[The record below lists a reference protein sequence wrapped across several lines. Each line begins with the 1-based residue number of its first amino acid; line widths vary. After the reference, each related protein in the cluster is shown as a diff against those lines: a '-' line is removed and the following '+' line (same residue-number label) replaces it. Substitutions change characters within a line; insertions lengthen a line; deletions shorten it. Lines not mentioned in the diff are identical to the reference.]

1 MYKLRD
7 YQERA
12 LNELDDWLR
21 RNPDGNPIVDMAV
34 GCHEK
39 GQLVMR
45 YSGELDKVENIKVG
59 DLLMGDN
66 STPRKV
72 LELKRG
78 HGEMF
83 KITPVK
89 GESFIVNGDHILSV
103 DHYNKKVEGYS
114 YLIDISVYDYLKK
127 PNYWQRNAKLYRG
140 VIDDIWI
147 DSEFKIP
154 PYMLGVFIGDG
165 CSVYAST
172 GQLVTPNVTA
182 SDPEII
188 DCVYDFAESIGMT
201 ISVGEKSNNS
211 SSSYK
216 FCNIVKSRS
225 IPNKLDAL
233 LKSMGLEGKSAAFK
247 FVPDIY
253 KYGSLE
259 TRKQVLAGLLDT
271 DGSLSRNAF
280 DYISKS
286 EQLSNDVAFLARSIG
301 LAAYVSEC
309 EKSCQNDFTGT
320 YYRVSISGDCDIIPN
335 RVARKIAPPRK
346 QKKRVTVTGFTVE
359 KVADN
364 NFYGFSLDGN
374 QRYLMGDF
382 TVTHN
387 SGKSVVI
394 AEFCIRA
401 IEQFPE
407 TRIIMCV
414 ASKELCEQ
422 NAEKITS
429 IWPEAPV
436 GICSASLG
444 SQDFDSQIIFA
455 TIGSI
460 AKYAHELGKVHILLV
475 DECHNINPNNSGQY
489 REFINDLK
497 RFGNPHLCVI
507 GFTGTP
513 FRGDGI
519 WLWQGTEPLFAGT
532 ATRVSM
538 DELLL
543 QGYLA
548 PLVVESDTPQL
559 VDTTNVKVSG
569 GDYVV
574 RDLDVAA
581 NDPEIIKKTVDDI
594 FLRASTERKKWL
606 IFCVTI
612 DHADAVLERVRYIPS
627 KNAHIVTSHT
637 PQGERAEI
645 LRKYKLPESHPEAIN
660 CLVNVA
666 CLTTGFDA
674 PETDLIALL
683 RPTKSPV
690 LYVQIAGRGMRIA
703 DGKKDCLWLD
713 YTSTTKDLG
722 AVNLIKG
729 RNKRMNTEVGE
740 APYKNC
746 EECGNPNLI
755 SARECIECGNMFP
768 EPDISDPHSHTAGN
782 LSPLMLEG
790 KPKKPDPAEW
800 VKISHV
806 GYVRHRAKSGKA
818 PTMRVDYYM
827 NAYDDPISE
836 WICIEHKGY
845 ALTKAV
851 EWWSANAGRGHTI
864 PFKINDALELIH
876 SRHSPIRQP
885 SAILVQRDNNGF
897 DKIKEYKYNDTNMPP
912 IVTGAPVKTE
922 ARNSEANIVN
932 GVDYNLP
939 F

>member
-1 MYKLRD
+1 MAYVLRD

-12 LNELDDWLR
+12 LDELDDWLR

-34 GCHEK
+34 G
-39 GQLVMR
+39 
-45 YSGELDKVENIKVG
+45 
-59 DLLMGDN
+59 
-66 STPRKV
+66 
-72 LELKRG
+72 
-78 HGEMF
+78 
-83 KITPVK
+83 
-89 GESFIVNGDHILSV
+89 
-103 DHYNKKVEGYS
+103 
-114 YLIDISVYDYLKK
+114 
-127 PNYWQRNAKLYRG
+127 A
-140 VIDDIWI
+140 
-147 DSEFKIP
+147 
-154 PYMLGVFIGDG
+154 
-165 CSVYAST
+165 
-172 GQLVTPNVTA
+172 
-182 SDPEII
+182 
-188 DCVYDFAESIGMT
+188 
-201 ISVGEKSNNS
+201 
-211 SSSYK
+211 
-216 FCNIVKSRS
+216 
-225 IPNKLDAL
+225 
-233 LKSMGLEGKSAAFK
+233 GKS
-247 FVPDIY
+247 I
-253 KYGSLE
+253 
-259 TRKQVLAGLLDT
+259 
-271 DGSLSRNAF
+271 
-280 DYISKS
+280 
-286 EQLSNDVAFLARSIG
+286 
-301 LAAYVSEC
+301 
-309 EKSCQNDFTGT
+309 
-320 YYRVSISGDCDIIPN
+320 
-335 RVARKIAPPRK
+335 
-346 QKKRVTVTGFTVE
+346 
-359 KVADN
+359 
-364 NFYGFSLDGN
+364 
-374 QRYLMGDF
+374 
-382 TVTHN
+382 
-387 SGKSVVI
+387 VI

-401 IEQFPE
+401 IQQFPS

-422 NAEKITS
+422 NAEKLTS
-429 IWPEAPV
+429 IWEDAPV

-513 FRGDGI
+513 FRGDGV

-548 PLVVESDTPQL
+548 PLVVEGDTPQL

-574 RDLDVAA
+574 RDLDIAA
-581 NDPEIIKKTVDDI
+581 NDPEIIEKTVNDI
-594 FLRASTERKKWL
+594 FLRASTDRKKWL

-612 DHADAVLERVRYIPS
+612 DHAHAVLERVNYIT
-627 KNAHIVTSHT
+627 KTNAHIVTSHT
-637 PQGERAEI
+637 PQGERAET
-645 LRKYKLPESHPEAIN
+645 LRRYKLPENHPDAVN

-729 RNKRMNTEVGE
+729 RNKRMNTETGD

-768 EPDISDPHSHTAGN
+768 EPEVKDPHNTVAGN

-790 KPKKPDPAEW
+790 KPKPPPPAEW
-800 VKISHV
+800 VKVSHV
-806 GYVRHRAKSGKA
+806 GYVKHRAKSGKA

-827 NAYDDPISE
+827 NAFDDPISE
-836 WICIEHKGY
+836 WVCIEHKGY

-851 EWWSANAGRGHTI
+851 EWWSANAGRGNTI

-885 SAILVQRDNNGF
+885 SAILVQRDDNGF

-912 IVTGAPVKTE
+912 IVTGAPVKAKAAQ

-932 GVDYNLP
+932 GVDLNLP

>member
-1 MYKLRD
+1 MKYVLRD

-12 LNELDDWLR
+12 LQELDDWLR
-21 RNPDGNPIVDMAV
+21 RNPDGNPILDMAV

-45 YSGELDKVENIKVG
+45 YSGDLDKVENIKVG
-59 DLLMGDN
+59 DLLMGDD

-78 HGEMF
+78 YGEMF
-83 KITPVK
+83 RIIPVK
-89 GESFIVNGDHILSV
+89 GEPFVVNGDHILSV
-103 DHYNKKVEGYS
+103 DHYRKNVEGYS
-114 YLIDISVYDYLKK
+114 EILDISVYDFLAK
-127 PNYWQRNAKLYRG
+127 PKSWQRDCKLYRG
-140 VIDDIWI
+140 VIDDVWT
-147 DSEFKIP
+147 DANFNIP

-165 CSVYAST
+165 SCVTTSKGVFT
-172 GQLVTPNVTA
+172 TPNVTA
-182 SDPEII
+182 SDPEIVEAI
-188 DCVYDFAESIGMT
+188 YECADEMGMT
-201 ISVGEKSNNS
+201 ISISKKTGTNS
-211 SSSYK
+211 LTYK
-216 FCNIVKSRS
+216 FRNVKSSRS
-225 IPNKLDAL
+225 MSNGFANELNAL
-233 LKSMGLEGKSAAFK
+233 GLRGTTAGFK
-247 FVPDIY
+247 FVPDNY
-253 KYGSLE
+253 KCGSLE
-259 TRKQVLAGLLDT
+259 TRKQILSGLLDT
-271 DGSLSRNAF
+271 DGSLSHNGF

-286 EQLSNDVAFLARSIG
+286 ERLANDVAYLARSLG
-301 LAAYVSEC
+301 LAAYVKEC
-309 EKSCQNDFTGT
+309 QKSCQNDFTGT

-335 RVARKIAPPRK
+335 RVARKQAKPRE
-346 QKKRVTVTGFTVE
+346 QKKRVTVTGFSVE
-359 KVADN
+359 KVAND

-394 AEFCIRA
+394 AEFCKRA
-401 IEQFPE
+401 IQQFPS

-422 NAEKITS
+422 NAEKLTS
-429 IWPEAPV
+429 IWPDAPV

-444 SQDFDSQIIFA
+444 QQDFDSQIIFA

-497 RFGNPHLCVI
+497 NYGNPHLCVI

-513 FRGDGI
+513 FRGDGV
-519 WLWQGTEPLFAGT
+519 WLWQGTDPLFAGT

-543 QGYLA
+543 QDYLA
-548 PLVVESDTPQL
+548 PLVVEGDTPQL
-559 VDTTNVKVSG
+559 VDSSQVKVSG

-574 RDLDVAA
+574 RDLDIVA
-581 NDPEIIKKTVDDI
+581 NNPEIIKETVDDI
-594 FLRASTERKKWL
+594 FLRASTDRKKWL
-606 IFCVTI
+606 VFCVTI
-612 DHADAVLERVRYIPS
+612 DHACAVQEELCRIS
-627 KNAHIVTSHT
+627 HLNAHVVTSHT
-637 PQGERAEI
+637 PNAGRADI
-645 LRKYKLPESHPEAIN
+645 LRRYKLPEFHPDAIN

-703 DGKKDCLWLD
+703 AGKQDCLWLD
-713 YTSTTKDLG
+713 YTSTTADLG
-722 AVNLIKG
+722 AVNKIKG
-729 RNKRMNTEVGE
+729 RNKRVTEAGE

-755 SARECIECGNMFP
+755 SARECIECGEMFP
-768 EPDISDPHSHTAGN
+768 EPEYKDPHATKAGN
-782 LSPLMLEG
+782 LSPLMMEG
-790 KPKKPDPAEW
+790 EAKKPEPPEW
-800 VKISHV
+800 VKVTHV
-806 GYVRHRAKSGKA
+806 AYEKHRAKSGKN
-818 PTMRVDYYM
+818 PTMRVDYFM

-836 WICIEHKGY
+836 WVCIEHKGY
-845 ALTKAV
+845 ALMKAT
-851 EWWSANAGRGHTI
+851 EWWSANAGRGNAI
-864 PFKINDALELIH
+864 PFTVHEALELIH
-876 SRHSPIRQP
+876 SRRSPVRQP
-885 SAILVQRDNNGF
+885 SAILVQRSKGSF
-897 DKIKEYKYNDTNMPP
+897 DKIKDYKYNDQGNMPP
-912 IVTGAPVKTE
+912 IASSAPVRKKALE
-922 ARNSEANIVN
+922 DMNDEELMAEI
-932 GVDYNLP
+932 P

>member
-1 MYKLRD
+1 MYQLRD

-21 RNPDGNPIVDMAV
+21 RNPDGNPIVDM
-34 GCHEK
+34 
-39 GQLVMR
+39 
-45 YSGELDKVENIKVG
+45 
-59 DLLMGDN
+59 
-66 STPRKV
+66 
-72 LELKRG
+72 
-78 HGEMF
+78 
-83 KITPVK
+83 
-89 GESFIVNGDHILSV
+89 
-103 DHYNKKVEGYS
+103 
-114 YLIDISVYDYLKK
+114 
-127 PNYWQRNAKLYRG
+127 
-140 VIDDIWI
+140 
-147 DSEFKIP
+147 
-154 PYMLGVFIGDG
+154 
-165 CSVYAST
+165 
-172 GQLVTPNVTA
+172 
-182 SDPEII
+182 
-188 DCVYDFAESIGMT
+188 CVA
-201 ISVGEKSNNS
+201 
-211 SSSYK
+211 
-216 FCNIVKSRS
+216 
-225 IPNKLDAL
+225 A
-233 LKSMGLEGKSAAFK
+233 GKS
-247 FVPDIY
+247 
-253 KYGSLE
+253 L
-259 TRKQVLAGLLDT
+259 
-271 DGSLSRNAF
+271 
-280 DYISKS
+280 
-286 EQLSNDVAFLARSIG
+286 
-301 LAAYVSEC
+301 
-309 EKSCQNDFTGT
+309 
-320 YYRVSISGDCDIIPN
+320 
-335 RVARKIAPPRK
+335 
-346 QKKRVTVTGFTVE
+346 
-359 KVADN
+359 
-364 NFYGFSLDGN
+364 
-374 QRYLMGDF
+374 
-382 TVTHN
+382 
-387 SGKSVVI
+387 VI
-394 AEFCIRA
+394 ADFCRRA
-401 IEQFPE
+401 IQQFPE

-543 QGYLA
+543 QGYLS
-548 PLVVESDTPQL
+548 PLVVEGDTPQL

-581 NDPEIIKKTVDDI
+581 NDPEIIKSTVDDI
-594 FLRASTERKKWL
+594 FKRGTERKKWL
-606 IFCVTI
+606 VFCVTI
-612 DHADAVLERVRYIPS
+612 DHAQSVLEEINSRGRIKASLVTSKTPARIRDAVL
-627 KNAHIVTSHT
+627 
-637 PQGERAEI
+637 
-645 LRKYKLPESHPEAIN
+645 LDYKAPTGSHPDVID

-703 DGKKDCLWLD
+703 QGKKDCLWLD

-729 RNKRMNTEVGE
+729 RNKRMNTETGD

-768 EPDISDPHSHTAGN
+768 EPEIKDPHSSVAGN

-790 KPKKPDPAEW
+790 KPKPPPPAEW
-800 VKISHV
+800 VKITHV

-864 PFKINDALELIH
+864 PFKIGDALELIH

-912 IVTGAPVKTE
+912 IVTGAPVKTKPKHD
-922 ARNSEANIVN
+922 AGDWVSRSEPNIID
-932 GVDYNLP
+932 GIDYSIP